1 MTNAERQLLITNIER
16 LTARIDSYRRSSIVK
31 KNMVSHYSECGYR
44 ESAMFNKGQAFALGY
59 VVYDLQIVLDS
70 LNDLLS
76 LEVPGN
82 E

>member
-1 MTNAERQLLITNIER
+1 MTNIEKQLFIMNIEQ

-44 ESAMFNKGQAFALGY
+44 ESAMFNKGQAFVLGY
-59 VVYDLQIVLDS
+59 VADDLQIVLDS

-76 LEVPGN
+76 LEVSGD

>member
-1 MTNAERQLLITNIER
+1 MTNTEKLLLIMHIEQ
-16 LTARIDSYRRSSIVK
+16 LTARIDTYRRSSIVK

-44 ESAMFNKGQAFALGY
+44 ESAMFNKGQAFVLGY
-59 VVYDLQIVLDS
+59 VVDDLQIILDS